1 MSIKLYCIKVYY
13 YDEIGRQCILRFY
26 DLSFRQMVR
35 MMNKFY
41 KQGAH
46 KIETISKSK

>member
-1 MSIKLYCIKVYY
+1 MSIKSYCIKVYC
-13 YDEIGRQCILRFY
+13 YDEIGRECTLKFY

-35 MMNKFY
+35 MMNNFY